1 MKILCSMRTL
11 FLIAAWAGG
20 IGVVLGVVLTQ
31 LATAA
36 LF

>member
-20 IGVVLGVVLTQ
+20 AGVVLGVVL
-31 LATAA
+31 ATAA
-36 LF
+36 LL